1 MQVDDAFYQAVM
13 WRLPMFPSTLDVI
26 RATLAE
32 AAERGLV
39 VPEGAPRMWGVKTCN
54 KLNPLKVFR
63 THTAATSAAFGEGTV
78 VRVAI
83 VEIKEDGK

>member
-1 MQVDDAFYQAVM
+1 MQVDDAFVAAV
-13 WRLPMFPSTLDVI
+13 LEKSGTHYPIDII
-26 RATLAE
+26 RATLAV

>member
-1 MQVDDAFYQAVM
+1 MKVDDSFISAV
-13 WRLPMFPSTLDVI
+13 LEKAGTHYPLDI
-26 RATLAE
+26 MRATLAV

>member
-1 MQVDDAFYQAVM
+1 MQVDDAFVAAV
-13 WRLPMFPSTLDVI
+13 LEKSGTHYPIDII
-26 RATLAE
+26 RATLAV

-83 VEIKEDGK
+83 VEIKE